1 MGAPPGINPEDFHP
15 RFKAILEI
23 AGPSILALPTVEWNG
38 QILYVIEGE
47 DGVSVTLLS
56 KEEALEWENKIGTEP
71 GKHLIR
77 EIEEFSPEPGKIL
90 LIVISS
96 DDEAQVAPFF
106 VKNVI
111 MSEGSDAVN

>member
-1 MGAPPGINPEDFHP
+1 MVAPPGINPEDFHP
-15 RFKAILEI
+15 RFRAILEV
-23 AGPSILALPTVEWNG
+23 AGPSFLALPVVEWDG
-38 QILYVIEGE
+38 HVIYVIEGE
-47 DGVSVTLLS
+47 NGVSVTLLS
-56 KEEALEWENKIGTEP
+56 RDEALEWENKIGTEP

-111 MSEGSDAVN
+111 MSEGSDANN